1 MNQPLQVERRGAA
14 TWLTLNRPEAGN
26 TINAA
31 LAEALGAAV
40 TDCASDPSVRVV
52 VMTGAGALF
61 CGGGD
66 IRAFTA
72 GASPAEAINAI
83 TSRLHP
89 AIEAFA
95 ALPKPIVT
103 LVNGPAAGAGLGLAL
118 LGDIVLAAR
127 SAHFT
132 SAYTAIG
139 LTPDGGTSWLLPRLI
154 GLRRAEEMVLTNRRV
169 GAEEAERIGLI
180 TRAVDDDQLAQAGAE
195 MAELLSA
202 SAVAALG
209 KARHL
214 LSTSLARSLADHL
227 ALEAQ
232 TIAASAATPEGREGV
247 ASFLEKRKPKYH
259 PAIGEPE
266 A

>member
-1 MNQPLQVERRGAA
+1 MNEPLHVERRGGTA
-14 TWLTLNRPEAGN
+14 WLTLNRPKAGN
-26 TINAA
+26 TIDVA
-31 LAEALGAAV
+31 LAQALGAAAHE
-40 TDCASDPSVRVV
+40 CAGDESVRAVIII
-52 VMTGAGALF
+52 GAGALF

-66 IRAFTA
+66 IRAFAGTGTA
-72 GASPAEAINAI
+72 SEAIDAI

-154 GLRRAEEMVLTNRRV
+154 GLRRAQEMVLTNRRV
-169 GAEEAERIGLI
+169 GAEEAERIGLV
-180 TRAVDDDQLAQAGAE
+180 TRMVEDDALETIGAE
-195 MAELLSA
+195 TAAELGA
-202 SAVAALG
+202 SAIGALSR
-209 KARHL
+209 ARHL
-214 LSTSLARSLADHL
+214 LATSLGHRLDDHL
-227 ALEAQ
+227 DLEAR
-232 TIAASAATPEGREGV
+232 TIAERAGTPEGREGI
-247 ASFLEKRKPKYH
+247 ASFLEKRAPNF
-259 PAIGEPE
+259 GGRDQS
-266 A
+266 

>member
-1 MNQPLQVERRGAA
+1 MNEPLLIERRGAA
-14 TWLTLNRPEAGN
+14 TWLTLNRPEVGN
-26 TINAA
+26 TIDVA
-31 LAEALGAAV
+31 LAQALGAAAD
-40 TDCASDPSVRVV
+40 DCAGDPSVRVV

-66 IRAFTA
+66 IRAFAA
-72 GASPAEAINAI
+72 GGSPAEAIDAI

-180 TRAVDDDQLAQAGAE
+180 TRAVDDDRLEQAGTE
-195 MAELLSA
+195 TAELLCA
-202 SAVAALG
+202 CAVAALG
-209 KARHL
+209 KSRHL
-214 LSTSLARSLADHL
+214 LSTSLGRSLADHL

-232 TIAASAATPEGREGV
+232 TIAGSAATPEGREGV
-247 ASFLEKRKPKYH
+247 ASFLQKRKPDFA
-259 PAIGEPE
+259 PDIDE
-266 A
+266 

>member
-1 MNQPLQVERRGAA
+1 MNAPLNLDRRGSVA
-14 TWLTLNRPEAGN
+14 WLTLNRPAAGN
-26 TINAA
+26 TIDVA
-31 LAEALGAAV
+31 LADALGRAAAECSA
-40 TDCASDPSVRVV
+40 DAAVRVV
-52 VMTGAGALF
+52 VITGAGALF

-72 GASPAEAINAI
+72 GASPADAIDSI

-95 ALPKPIVT
+95 AMPKPIIT

-118 LGDIVLAAR
+118 LGDIVFAAR

-154 GLRRAEEMVLTNRRV
+154 GLRRATEMVLTNRRI

-180 TRAVDDDQLAQAGAE
+180 TRAVDD
-195 MAELLSA
+195 AELENEGAQVAERLAA

-209 KARHL
+209 KARDL
-214 LSTSLARSLADHL
+214 LATSPGRGLHDHL
-227 ALEAQ
+227 ALEAR
-232 TIAASAATPEGREGV
+232 TIADSAGGAEGREGI
-247 ASFLEKRKPKYH
+247 ASFIAKRSPVWR
-259 PAIGEPE
+259 
-266 A
+266 

>member
-1 MNQPLQVERRGAA
+1 MNQPLHIERRGAA
-14 TWLTLNRPEAGN
+14 LWLTLNRPEAGN
-26 TINAA
+26 TINVA

-40 TDCASDPSVRVV
+40 ADSAGDASVRVV
-52 VMTGAGALF
+52 VITGAGALF

-66 IRAFTA
+66 IRAFVA
-72 GASPAEAINAI
+72 GASPAEAIDAI

-95 ALPKPIVT
+95 ALPKPIIT

-169 GAEEAERIGLI
+169 SAEEAERIGLI
-180 TRAVDDDQLAQAGAE
+180 TRVVDDDQLEQAGSE
-195 MAELLSA
+195 MAELLGA

-214 LSTSLARSLADHL
+214 LSTSLARSLTDHL

-232 TIAASAATPEGREGV
+232 TIAASAATAEGREGV

-259 PAIGEPE
+259 PAIGEPG